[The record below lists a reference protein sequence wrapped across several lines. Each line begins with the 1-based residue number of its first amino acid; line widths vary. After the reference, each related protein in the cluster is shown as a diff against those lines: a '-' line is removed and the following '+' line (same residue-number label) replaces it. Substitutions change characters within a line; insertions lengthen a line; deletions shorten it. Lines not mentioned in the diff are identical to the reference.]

1 VKQPERAT
9 TSLQIAGMGVQA
21 PLGLEPRALAAAV
34 RAGLCRFQARGWLP
48 RKSDG
53 SPIVTSF
60 LPQFDASAPARERMF
75 RMGVA
80 AATQALSPLLGA
92 GASPP
97 EVPIPMLLSVPPY
110 RPGMEQGEGAQ
121 LAREIMT
128 ALPVPPDQKQ
138 SGIFDTGQEGGLAA
152 LACAAGLIAQGRAE
166 VCLVG
171 GVESI
176 REIELLHW
184 LEEQGRLKGE
194 TCPSGFVP
202 GESAAFLLVC
212 DRAWLLR
219 AGVPSL
225 GVVSQPTRAMEPNP
239 WYTGR
244 PCLGEGLTQA
254 IREAFASESLR
265 AGVTWCDLNG
275 EHWRAD
281 EWSFAYLRT
290 VERHGEPLRIRHPAD
305 ALGELGAAAGPML
318 VLLAALDLTHPRS
331 ALESALVFAASDTRP
346 HRAACLVHRP

>member
-1 VKQPERAT
+1 
-9 TSLQIAGMGVQA
+9 
-21 PLGLEPRALAAAV
+21 
-34 RAGLCRFQARGWLP
+34 
-48 RKSDG
+48 
-53 SPIVTSF
+53 
-60 LPQFDASAPARERMF
+60 
-75 RMGVA
+75 
-80 AATQALSPLLGA
+80 
-92 GASPP
+92 
-97 EVPIPMLLSVPPY
+97 
-110 RPGMEQGEGAQ
+110 
-121 LAREIMT
+121 
-128 ALPVPPDQKQ
+128 
-138 SGIFDTGQEGGLAA
+138 
-152 LACAAGLIAQGRAE
+152 
-166 VCLVG
+166 
-171 GVESI
+171 
-176 REIELLHW
+176 
-184 LEEQGRLKGE
+184 
-194 TCPSGFVP
+194 
-202 GESAAFLLVC
+202 
-212 DRAWLLR
+212 
-219 AGVPSL
+219 
-225 GVVSQPTRAMEPNP
+225 MEPNP